1 MRIAIR
7 KIRRRAA
14 NVPHGHLGHPGHADH
29 SGLPSLP
36 GHPAHSR
43 RRGRLAALLVVGACL
58 AGGASSVHA
67 QQAPLRVGTNVRSHA
82 NSVLAVMSYTTVPD
96 VTTSSLSINN
106 GTTGDPGFWQTQ
118 LGGGFTLSR
127 SFPLYLEGTLAYSR
141 YDPTFVASDGTES
154 RTLPVR
160 WNTLSTTLGVGW
172 DFRLGDELVLRPIL
186 NGSLGRVVSDLRAGQ
201 TLVNH
206 VADLDLDFLKNG
218 ALNAYGV
225 GGSLMLDFEHY
236 RESYEID
243 VELRAT
249 DIHLRSFGSTS
260 AGMQGSAN
268 AQQLSL
274 WSRWRAPTGWRALAR
289 PVRYVLE
296 AAYSQ
301 YFGDSAGVLGFN
313 NLTSL
318 GVGLELDSSKYP
330 VVVTRTRLMARYV
343 FGRDVQGVS
352 FGFAMSF

>member
-1 MRIAIR
+1 M
-7 KIRRRAA
+7 
-14 NVPHGHLGHPGHADH
+14 
-29 SGLPSLP
+29 
-36 GHPAHSR
+36 
-43 RRGRLAALLVVGACL
+43 
-58 AGGASSVHA
+58 
-67 QQAPLRVGTNVRSHA
+67 LRVGTDVRNHA
-82 NSVLAVMSYTTVPD
+82 NSVLAIMSYTTVPD

-106 GTTGDPGFWQTQ
+106 GSTGNPGFWQTQ

-154 RTLPVR
+154 RYLPVR
-160 WNTLSTTLGVGW
+160 WNTLSTTVGVGW
-172 DFRLGDELVLRPIL
+172 DIRLADELVLRPIL
-186 NGSLGRVVSDLRAGQ
+186 NGSLGRVASDLRVGQ
-201 TLVNH
+201 TLLNRTLGSDVQFI
-206 VADLDLDFLKNG
+206 DNG

-225 GGSLMLDFEHY
+225 GGSMMLDFEHY
-236 RESYEID
+236 RESYEVD
-243 VELRAT
+243 VELRLT

-260 AGMQGSAN
+260 AGAQGSAN

-274 WSRWRAPTGWRALAR
+274 WSRWRAPTGMRALDR

-330 VVVTRTRLMARYV
+330 VVVTRTRLMVRYV
-343 FGRDVQGVS
+343 FGHDVNGVS
-352 FGFAMSF
+352 LGFAMSF